1 MKYNIT
7 FLFLFL
13 LGWAKVY
20 SQTTCASA
28 TYVPKPSQDCKGAIA
43 LCQLSTTY
51 PTGSICGPGA
61 IPGEI
66 STGSCLSSNE
76 RNTTWYVF
84 KVSQSGK
91 LKFKIKPL
99 DVTATSNGDTDY
111 DWAVFKLPAG
121 QQNTAS
127 ICAQIKNN
135 LSWQFSCNYSS
146 QDGETGMYETSTTQ
160 QVDVQ
165 GAGGSRFNRTKTVNV
180 GEYYVLAVDNFT
192 GGTELANLMG
202 YTITFADP
210 SDPLHADAADIV
222 PGEDTISI
230 SAITQTPTCVN
241 NSVVFS
247 FDSPVRCDSVKA
259 SKFEIKGANPP
270 YTILS
275 VTPFSAADCSDD
287 GQSQTY
293 KLTFTPAF
301 VDSTYQLFIRKT
313 IKDICENNVRLDS
326 LPFTIK
332 PFLGTTVYLSG
343 DSAVCPNTVVTLRAD
358 TTLSGTYTYIWKKD
372 DVVIPGA
379 TTSSYSFIPT
389 STTYSQYKVIASL
402 LGGCK
407 DSSSVP
413 VRLADLP
420 LLTMPA
426 NDTVCYGGKNVKKLL
441 EPVIT
446 ATPGETLKYKWT
458 SRNNRTKTLSTAPT
472 FEASLDTTDIYTL
485 TITNSR
491 DCQVKASTTI
501 FVGDSIAPKFTV
513 DTLYGAAPLTVHY
526 TNTSEGQRVKYSWN
540 FGDPTTPPTEF
551 TITKDSVHIYST
563 PSLADTTYYFTTLSV
578 MDTTTAIAK
587 KLSLNGCVKTYTQ
600 VIKVVPF
607 IIPNIITPN
616 GDYKNDGFRFS
627 GWSTELTLKVYN
639 RWGNLVYESSSY
651 RNDWDASQ
659 LPQGTYFYYLE
670 DKQLNRTAK
679 GWVDVLKN

>member
-1 MKYNIT
+1 M
-7 FLFLFL
+7 
-13 LGWAKVY
+13 
-20 SQTTCASA
+20 
-28 TYVPKPSQDCKGAIA
+28 GAIA

-51 PTGSICGPGA
+51 PTGYICGAGT
-61 IPGEI
+61 I
-66 STGSCLSSNE
+66 SNELPTGSCLLSNE
-76 RNTTWYVF
+76 KNTTWYVF

-99 DVTATSNGDTDY
+99 DVIGSANGNTDY

-121 QQNTAS
+121 QQNTQQV
-127 ICAQIKNN
+127 CAQIKNN
-135 LSWQFSCNYSS
+135 LSWQFSCNYSV
-146 QDGETGMYETSTTQ
+146 QKGVTGMYDTTGTANT
-160 QVDVQ
+160 DVQ
-165 GAGGSRFNRTKTVNV
+165 TSSGSKFNQTKTVNA

-192 GGTELANLMG
+192 GEQLTG
-202 YTITFADP
+202 YTINFADP
-210 SDPLHADAADIV
+210 SLPSQADAADIV
-222 PGEDTISI
+222 PGQDTISI
-230 SAITQTPTCVN
+230 SAISQTPTCVN

-275 VTPFSAADCSDD
+275 VVAANSADCSDD
-287 GQSQTY
+287 GQAQTY
-293 KLTFTPAF
+293 KLTFTPAI

-313 IKDICENNVRLDS
+313 IKDICENSVRLDS

-332 PFLGTTVYLSG
+332 PFLGNTIYASG

-358 TTLSGTYTYIWKKD
+358 TTLPGVYTYAWKKD
-372 DVVIPGA
+372 DVLIPGA
-379 TTSSYSFIPT
+379 TSSKYSFIPT
-389 STTYSQYKVIASL
+389 STTYSQYKVIAYLQS
-402 LGGCK
+402 GCV
-407 DSSSVP
+407 DSASVP

-441 EPVIT
+441 EPVIS
-446 ATPGETLKYKWT
+446 ATPGEVLKYKWT

-472 FEASLDTTDIYTL
+472 FEVSLDTTDIYTL
-485 TITNSR
+485 TITNTR
-491 DCQVKASTTI
+491 GCTVKGTTTI
-501 FVGDSIAPKFTV
+501 FVGDSIACEFNV

-563 PSLADTTYYFTTLSV
+563 PSLSDTTYYFTTLSV
-578 MDTTTAIAK
+578 MDTTTAISK
-587 KLSLNGCVKTYTQ
+587 KLALNGCMKTCTK

-616 GDYKNDGFRFS
+616 GDFKNDGFRFS

>member
-7 FLFLFL
+7 FVLLFL
-13 LGWAKVY
+13 LGWAKV
-20 SQTTCASA
+20 SAQTSSCSS
-28 TYVPKPSQDCKGAIA
+28 TYVPKPSQNCKGAIA

-51 PTGSICGPGA
+51 PTGYICGAGT
-61 IPGEI
+61 ISGEI

-76 RNTTWYVF
+76 KNTTWYVF

-99 DVTATSNGDTDY
+99 DVVGSANGNTDY

-121 QQNTAS
+121 QQNTES

-135 LSWQFSCNYSS
+135 LSWQFSCNFSGQS
-146 QDGETGMYETSTTQ
+146 GVTGMYDTTGTEQ
-160 QVDVQ
+160 LDVQ
-165 GAGGSRFNRTKTVNV
+165 GAGGSKFNRTKNVNV
-180 GEYYVLAVDNFT
+180 GEYYVLAVDNFS
-192 GGTELANLMG
+192 GGSLIG
-202 YTITFADP
+202 YTINFADP
-210 SDPLHADAADIV
+210 SLPTQSDAADIV

-230 SAITQTPTCVN
+230 SSISQTPTCVD

-247 FDSPVRCDSVKA
+247 FDSPVICDSVKA

-275 VTPFSAADCSDD
+275 VTAANSADCSDD
-287 GQSQTY
+287 GQAQTY
-293 KLTFTPAF
+293 KLTFTPAI

-313 IKDICENNVRLDS
+313 IKDICENSVRLDS
-326 LPFTIK
+326 LPFEIK
-332 PFLGTTVYLSG
+332 PFLGNTIYASG

-358 TTLSGTYTYIWKKD
+358 TTLSGVYTYAWKKD
-372 DVVIPGA
+372 DVLIPGA
-379 TTSSYSFIPT
+379 TSSYYSFIPT
-389 STTYSQYKVIASL
+389 STTYSQYKVIAYLQS
-402 LGGCK
+402 GCV
-407 DSSSVP
+407 DSASVP

-426 NDTVCYGGKNVKKLL
+426 NDTVCYAGKYAKKLL
-441 EPVIT
+441 EPVVS

-458 SRNNRTKTLSTAPT
+458 SKNNRTKTLSTAPT
-472 FEASLDTTDIYTL
+472 FEATLDTTDIYTL

-491 DCQVKASTTI
+491 GCTIKGSTTI
-501 FVGDSIAPKFTV
+501 FVGDSIAPNFTV
-513 DTLYGAAPLTVHY
+513 DTLIGAAPLTVHY

-540 FGDPTTPPTEF
+540 FGDPTTPATEF
-551 TITKDSVHIYST
+551 SIIKDTVHTYST
-563 PSLADTTYYFTTLSV
+563 PALGDTVSYFTTITV
-578 MDTTTAIAK
+578 VDTTTAIQK
-587 KLSLNGCVKTYTQ
+587 KLALNGCAKTYTQ

-616 GDYKNDGFRFS
+616 GDLKNDGFRFS

-651 RNDWDASQ
+651 KNDWDASQ

-670 DKQLNRTAK
+670 DKQLNRSAK